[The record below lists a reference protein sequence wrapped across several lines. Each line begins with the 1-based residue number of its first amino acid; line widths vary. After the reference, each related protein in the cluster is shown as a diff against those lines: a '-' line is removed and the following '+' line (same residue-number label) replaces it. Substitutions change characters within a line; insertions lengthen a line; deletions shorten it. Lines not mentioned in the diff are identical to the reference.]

1 MDGGAGEAEAMELVN
16 TFLLANC
23 CRLLEGS
30 WFLSAAQFSSSSMD
44 LIRIQY
50 LPGACCVGGVLSHL
64 NGKPRGRAAKSSTH
78 EGLRAETTGLSQWL
92 CEKCLSGSSSCRGE
106 RGLQRKVT
114 SWPGGCACPMEMLE
128 QIGRD
133 EALGAGLCCP
143 FKVSQPETQLCP

>member
-1 MDGGAGEAEAMELVN
+1 MDGEAGEAEAMGLVN

-44 LIRIQY
+44 LIRIQC

-92 CEKCLSGSSSCRGE
+92 CEKCLSGSSPAVVSGGSREKARLG
-106 RGLQRKVT
+106 Q
-114 SWPGGCACPMEMLE
+114 GGCMCPMETLE

>member
-92 CEKCLSGSSSCRGE
+92 CEKCLSGSSSWRVGAPEKSHILAGWLRVSHGNAGADRKGRGT
-106 RGLQRKVT
+106 G
-114 SWPGGCACPMEMLE
+114 SWTL
-128 QIGRD
+128 
-133 EALGAGLCCP
+133 LS
-143 FKVSQPETQLCP
+143 F